1 MFVWKDF
8 REDEKLRR
16 ENWRDSIFSGCLV
29 GRGEGK
35 KVVGCFLPKM
45 GRKAQSLS

>member
-16 ENWRDSIFSGCLV
+16 ERVTKTKIKEKRKLA
-29 GRGEGK
+29 RATPK
-35 KVVGCFLPKM
+35 KKPGPCASAHGHF
-45 GRKAQSLS
+45 G